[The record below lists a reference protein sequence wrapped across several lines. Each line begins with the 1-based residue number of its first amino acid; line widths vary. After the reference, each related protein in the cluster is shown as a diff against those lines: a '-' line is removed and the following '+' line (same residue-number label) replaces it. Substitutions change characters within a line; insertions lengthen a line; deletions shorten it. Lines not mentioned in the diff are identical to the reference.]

1 MKNYVQ
7 SFVKI
12 NSIVLFLSRSHTQTK
27 TNIFFLLSVSKR
39 ISLAY
44 TINYDQP
51 DSHRLLD
58 VQYSSRVVIIN
69 DTVIMHRSRYTR
81 KEGWYITRRRLVAAS
96 LSPTHFPTSC
106 TLPWY
111 RCVILTANSQALPL
125 LSWIAS
131 DKCLLLYF

>member
-1 MKNYVQ
+1 MQK
-7 SFVKI
+7 FVKI
-12 NSIVLFLSRSHTQTK
+12 DSLVLFLSRSHTQTK
-27 TNIFFLLSVSKR
+27 TNIFCLISVNKR

-51 DSHRLLD
+51 DGHRLLD
-58 VQYSSRVVIIN
+58 VQFSSKVVFIN
-69 DTVIMHRSRYTR
+69 DTVIMHLSRYTR

-96 LSPTHFPTSC
+96 LSPTYHSTSC